1 MCLCYL
7 TTMKSYHMCFIISTR
22 ERRFCFYACEW
33 IDEIACNISI
43 NKIFQRQLAAQT
55 GSRRNTWGWSLTGIG
70 NHPMQKTVSQSDGT
84 DFCPAPEPFPV
95 NPLWHRRC
103 PINRAETQRATGKAT
118 MQATGR
124 AEMGAMGRVAMRTT
138 GREEMQARGS
148 QRCEPRARQQWG
160 PWVSQQL
167 G

>member
-1 MCLCYL
+1 MPANGSMRLPV
-7 TTMKSYHMCFIISTR
+7 TFRSTKFS
-22 ERRFCFYACEW
+22 E
-33 IDEIACNISI
+33 DS
-43 NKIFQRQLAAQT
+43 
-55 GSRRNTWGWSLTGIG
+55 SRRKRGHAGIREDG
-70 NHPMQKTVSQSDGT
+70 PYRASGTTPCRKTVSQSDGT
-84 DFCPAPEPFPV
+84 DFCPAPEPFPI

-138 GREEMQARGS
+138 GRAEMQARGS
-148 QRCEPRARQQWG
+148 Q
-160 PWVSQQL
+160 QL